1 MPVRHEECGEVEF
14 FAVSP
19 VQRNADTTG
28 QRCPLPQIRMRH
40 QCAVKRVVTATEI
53 RDCQAIA
60 GYQSI
65 VLEDGFV
72 VDLCYLAREELLKL
86 RSKCLK
92 QKFNKKTRAF
102 EEQLDEDTFLVEYVS
117 SVIKN
122 WTGLK
127 YDYLRQLILIETDN
141 LNLEDE
147 LPFSKENAEILM
159 KNSGDFDT
167 WVTETV
173 GDLENFTMIK

>member
-1 MPVRHEECGEVEF
+1 MTEQTKTGPVSLSSLMT
-14 FAVSP
+14 ASKTVSIDFP
-19 VQRNADTTG
+19 G
-28 QRCPLPQIRMRH
+28 M
-40 QCAVKRVVTATEI
+40 
-53 RDCQAIA
+53 
-60 GYQSI
+60 
-65 VLEDGFV
+65 DGFV

-122 WTGLK
+122 WRGLK
-127 YDYLRQLILIETDN
+127 YDYLRQLILIETEN

-147 LPFSKENAEILM
+147 PPFSKENAEILM